1 VAKKAGVD
9 VRFTMKLLLLIFLIA
24 GAVESQS
31 APSRK
36 DIPAIAK
43 SANGAIVTIV
53 MANGEKP
60 IAQGTGFLV
69 TADGVIVT
77 NYHVI
82 ENGDVATVKFP
93 DGSTFPVD
101 GLLASDKVR
110 DLAVIKIHGK
120 TFPTLMLGNSD
131 RVQVGDEVV
140 AIGNPFSLESTVSN
154 GIISGVRTS
163 KERGGNLLQ
172 TTAPITHGSSGGPLF
187 NMVGEVIGITSLG
200 FEGAG
205 NLNFAIPVN
214 DVKILLS
221 HQSAKL
227 ENLPNEKPSESATS
241 AQGNENSRDFIEK
254 IAWLHAKTGHR
265 DLDSDDLKGTLRWI
279 QDTLPEGS
287 SECLQFPGNPVCFK
301 TYLPFRPK
309 DDLVISGCTVKLET
323 VATTMIGT
331 PQEHAARF
339 YYYLDLGN
347 VDLDRIY
354 SKSERD
360 QNNEEYKDFYIN
372 TWNDTKTID
381 QLEVPS
387 NVYRNQISFRLTP
400 DYSVRFEK
408 AFRRAVEL
416 CGGRPSTVKF

>member
-1 VAKKAGVD
+1 MRTWSQRSIRTHVGRTTKSWTPAVRSRQDAIVKAKYLFFV
-9 VRFTMKLLLLIFLIA
+9 LLIGFA
-24 GAVESQS
+24 SVKAVAQT
-31 APSRK
+31 PPRK
-36 DIPAIAK
+36 DIPTIAK
-43 SANGAIVTIV
+43 SATGAIVTMV
-53 MANGEKP
+53 TANNDKP

-69 TADGVIVT
+69 SADGVIVT

-82 ENGDVATVKFP
+82 ETGNVAIVKFP
-93 DGSTFPVD
+93 DGSTFTVD

-120 TFPTLMLGNSD
+120 TFPTLTLGNSD
-131 RVQVGDEVV
+131 RVQVGEEVV
-140 AIGNPFSLESTVSN
+140 AIGNPLSLESTVSN

-227 ENLPNEKPSESATS
+227 QNLPNEKPNESATS
-241 AQGNENSRDFIEK
+241 AEGNENSRDFIEK

-265 DLDSDDLKGTLRWI
+265 DPDSDELKGTLRWI

-287 SECLQFPGNPVCFK
+287 S
-301 TYLPFRPK
+301 
-309 DDLVISGCTVKLET
+309 
-323 VATTMIGT
+323 
-331 PQEHAARF
+331 
-339 YYYLDLGN
+339 
-347 VDLDRIY
+347 
-354 SKSERD
+354 
-360 QNNEEYKDFYIN
+360 
-372 TWNDTKTID
+372 
-381 QLEVPS
+381 
-387 NVYRNQISFRLTP
+387 
-400 DYSVRFEK
+400 
-408 AFRRAVEL
+408 
-416 CGGRPSTVKF
+416 